1 MIHTRGKDML
11 FIEAHGHCWN
21 ELHGRRFD
29 TKKLLPL
36 DYGKVSIGGE
46 EMQFVLPENRDS
58 RVTFEVLEAYQNLLG
73 FDKVVILQT
82 PCYGEQYEYI
92 NDIIAKHL
100 ENM

>member
-36 DYGKVSIGGE
+36 DYEKYLLVEKRCSLYFLRI
-46 EMQFVLPENRDS
+46 
-58 RVTFEVLEAYQNLLG
+58 VTAE
-73 FDKVVILQT
+73 
-82 PCYGEQYEYI
+82 
-92 NDIIAKHL
+92 
-100 ENM
+100 